1 MWEQMPSRVALIK
14 KKSLLQ
20 LAAPRGKAICFPTA
34 TLLPCSPCHYQHL
47 ERVNNPR
54 VARHAAGRLSVRP
67 AETSCRPCCVQVT
80 ASLPP
85 LFAHFLFFI
94 FPVVAERLLLLL
106 ILRMCTGTSC
116 QKTSAVNIVT
126 NKATNC
132 FPNSWPFAP
141 GNDRGCPG
149 LSEKGHVVCRHWR
162 TVRAINTL
170 HRRSSTLGSNW
181 IKLRAR
187 RSQQWCAGQMKINV
201 LICKFLT
208 RDTSP
213 G

>member
-1 MWEQMPSRVALIK
+1 MWEQMPSRGALIK
-14 KKSLLQ
+14 KAGGTSREGNMLPNCHAASPLPLSLSAFRKGKQPSGGSARRWQAECPPRWDILSSLLC
-20 LAAPRGKAICFPTA
+20 AGHS
-34 TLLPCSPCHYQHL
+34 LP
-47 ERVNNPR
+47 
-54 VARHAAGRLSVRP
+54 
-67 AETSCRPCCVQVT
+67 
-80 ASLPP
+80 PP

-132 FPNSWPFAP
+132 FSNSWPFAL
-141 GNDRGCPG
+141 GNDQGCPG
-149 LSEKGHVVCRHWR
+149 LSEKGHVVCLHWR

-170 HRRSSTLGSNW
+170 HRWSSTLGSNW